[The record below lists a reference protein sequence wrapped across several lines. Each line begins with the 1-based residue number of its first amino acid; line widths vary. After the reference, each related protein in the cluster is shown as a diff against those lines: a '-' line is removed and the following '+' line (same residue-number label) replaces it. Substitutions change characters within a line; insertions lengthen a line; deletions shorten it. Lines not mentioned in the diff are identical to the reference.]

1 MEEDKEGIEEQ
12 KHRNSKERNDFE
24 TRPENTG
31 GNAI

>member
-1 MEEDKEGIEEQ
+1 MEEDKEGEQ
-12 KHRNSKERNDFE
+12 KHRKSKERNDFE